1 MGCLEAECFRLR
13 HVRVEALLQ
22 ARDARGVKWR
32 AFTSAHISR
41 PGPEDG
47 TLGLLLHGTSVVGF
61 CSEEAA
67 LARLVQ
73 SQAPPSSVTCV
84 VNYIPFSLSNFSKL
98 VFGASRTKP
107 VAVFCEVCR

>member
-1 MGCLEAECFRLR
+1 MPTPPRSTGSGASPTESHAVRYDGHVVGAGASFGLPGGECFRLR

-32 AFTSAHISR
+32 AFTSAYFSR

-67 LARLVQ
+67 SHGWSSPKLR
-73 SQAPPSSVTCV
+73 QAP
-84 VNYIPFSLSNFSKL
+84 
-98 VFGASRTKP
+98 
-107 VAVFCEVCR
+107 